1 LRREELEIIINL
13 EIITKEPL
21 KTNLQ
26 ELEQIRNIPTYKNK
40 INSILEE
47 ARTLAA
53 EKRSQYS
60 ENQQLF

>member
-1 LRREELEIIINL
+1 ELSIVTYL

-26 ELEQIRNIPTYKNK
+26 ELEQTKSIPTYKEK

-47 ARTLAA
+47 ARTLAEE
-53 EKRSQYS
+53 EKDQYP
-60 ENQQLF
+60 ENQSLCNFWP

>member
-1 LRREELEIIINL
+1 
-13 EIITKEPL
+13 
-21 KTNLQ
+21 
-26 ELEQIRNIPTYKNK
+26 LEQIRNIPAYKNK

-53 EKRSQYS
+53 EERSQYS

>member
-1 LRREELEIIINL
+1 ELLNITNIVLRREEL

-53 EKRSQYS
+53 EER
-60 ENQQLF
+60 